1 VAGTE
6 EELHAR
12 GARAARN
19 ARATPAAVSAA
30 APGTPG
36 LNATHDPGLKSWV
49 ASANAANGDF
59 PIQNLPFASF
69 RRAHSSESF
78 RGGVAIGDQVL
89 DLAALQALGVF
100 EGAAAEALA
109 ACTAPAL
116 NRFMAQGAHAV
127 AALRSALSGA
137 LRAAA
142 PLEARL
148 RALLVP
154 QAAVEYRLAADVGDF
169 TDFYASIHHATAVG
183 RLFRP
188 DSPLLPNYKWVP
200 IAYHGRASSV
210 RVSGFD
216 FRRPLGQL
224 LLPGATQ
231 PVLAAARR
239 LDYELELGVFVG
251 RGNELGTPIALP
263 EAEQHI
269 FGLCLLND
277 WSARDIQAWEYQP
290 LGPFLSKSFATTVSA
305 WVVTLEALAPFRT
318 PLARPA
324 GEPAPLPYLDAP
336 TLRATGGIDIQL
348 EVWLQ
353 SARMRAAGTPAQRLS
368 RSSFRDAWW
377 TVAQMLTHHTVNGCN
392 LSAGD
397 LFGSGTQSGPTPE
410 QAGSLLELTAG
421 GKQAITL
428 PGAEQRTFLE
438 DGDRVTLRGW
448 CERPGY
454 VRIGFGEATGTVL
467 PAAATAT
474 AA

>member
-1 VAGTE
+1 
-6 EELHAR
+6 
-12 GARAARN
+12 
-19 ARATPAAVSAA
+19 VSVSR
-30 APGTPG
+30 PPG
-36 LNATHDPGLKSWV
+36 LNATHDPGLRSWL
-49 ASANAANGDF
+49 ASANAAQGDF

-69 RRAHSSESF
+69 RRAHSRESF

-89 DLAALQALGVF
+89 DLAALHALGLF

-109 ACTAPAL
+109 ACTASAL
-116 NRFMAQGAHAV
+116 NQFMAQGPHAV

-137 LRAAA
+137 LRAGA
-142 PLEARL
+142 PLEARQ
-148 RALLVP
+148 RAQLIP

-169 TDFYASIHHATAVG
+169 TDFYASIYHATAVG

-188 DSPLLPNYKWVP
+188 DNPLLPNYKWVP

-224 LLPGATQ
+224 LPAGAAA
-231 PVLAAARR
+231 PVLAPARR
-239 LDYELELGVFVG
+239 LDYELEVGVFVG
-251 RGNELGTPIALP
+251 RGNELGAPVALA